1 MNKIALLLALAVGAM
16 FPLTV
21 SIDNVDKDIP
31 VHVESVEVSTQENV
45 EDVTPV
51 TTTTPTTTVTT
62 TETETVTA
70 PQKITYRVTAYCA
83 CSKCCGKWANNRP
96 VDSNGNP
103 IVIGAAGVQ
112 LIPNISCGNVNLPFG
127 TQVKLDGYGTV
138 TVHDRGA
145 DWLVDKFGENYIDIY
160 MSDHNKARQFGLKYL
175 EGVIL

>member
-1 MNKIALLLALAVGAM
+1 MLSAMLAIGALLPVTSTNGVVDD
-16 FPLTV
+16 PVYENTV
-21 SIDNVDKDIP
+21 EI
-31 VHVESVEVSTQENV
+31 V

-51 TTTTPTTTVTT
+51 TTTTPTTT
-62 TETETVTA
+62 TETETVKT
-70 PQKITYRVTAYCA
+70 PQKIKYRVTAYCA

-96 VDSNGNP
+96 VDANGQP
-103 IVIGAAGVQ
+103 IVIGAAGVR
-112 LIPNISCGNVNLPFG
+112 LTPNVSCGNANLPFG

-160 MSDHNKARQFGLKYL
+160 MSDHEAARQFGLKYL